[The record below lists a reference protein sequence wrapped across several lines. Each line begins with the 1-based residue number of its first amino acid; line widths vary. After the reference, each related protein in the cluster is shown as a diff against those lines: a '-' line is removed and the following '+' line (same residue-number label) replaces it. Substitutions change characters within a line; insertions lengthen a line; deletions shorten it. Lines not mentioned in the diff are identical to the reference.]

1 MAFCKLDPKDF
12 RFGSE
17 HSSPGAV
24 LVKPP
29 GSING
34 QQFIIEDLTQ
44 CEVRVLDRSDC
55 TQVDHCVDSEITLGP
70 VDGSLFARDC
80 KGCTFHVAAR
90 QFRMRDCT
98 DCTVY
103 LWVET
108 EPVIEASSN
117 IRFAV
122 WDTAYPQLTS
132 QFAALKLDPADNH
145 FALEKKVFDF
155 HKNDAAYPE
164 PHCVLLPD
172 TAPWA
177 VRVLQCEGAGE
188 PENPV
193 PMRDGTLWETGG
205 AAPAGP
211 AAVPRRFALRYD
223 PPAMVLEYEE
233 GGEVLYAT
241 LDCKLRRDSSVPDVV
256 SDLYS
261 LFPKFITVRT
271 VRSSQLERL
280 VTKLKANAVWRD

>member
-1 MAFCKLDPKDF
+1 MMMTMMQHHEPGLSTVHTTCVSFPQDF

-98 DCTVY
+98 DCTVC
-103 LWVET
+103 V
-108 EPVIEASSN
+108 
-117 IRFAV
+117 
-122 WDTAYPQLTS
+122 
-132 QFAALKLDPADNH
+132 
-145 FALEKKVFDF
+145 VFF
-155 HKNDAAYPE
+155 FFFFFF
-164 PHCVLLPD
+164 LLPHIC
-172 TAPWA
+172 AIL
-177 VRVLQCEGAGE
+177 R
-188 PENPV
+188 N
-193 PMRDGTLWETGG
+193 TGG
-205 AAPAGP
+205 GCG
-211 AAVPRRFALRYD
+211 FHY
-223 PPAMVLEYEE
+223 LENGY
-233 GGEVLYAT
+233 V
-241 LDCKLRRDSSVPDVV
+241 
-256 SDLYS
+256 
-261 LFPKFITVRT
+261 
-271 VRSSQLERL
+271 
-280 VTKLKANAVWRD
+280 